1 MGSTDIATSKYRILI
16 LTLVPRFAVLQ
27 KHIGP
32 LSCELADQT
41 NLWLFIFFPKRF
53 FCSITNTLYLVQ
65 SVESLCNHM
74 YTYIFIIRTCVC
86 CTLYRII
93 SYFKL
98 NENSRCTPPLYQST
112 QVKHYSSD
120 VFTRNCNWKNEKV
133 FVIIYSILSLVIH
146 AAMKLEV
153 ADIAYKILIIN
164 LFFKN

>member
-1 MGSTDIATSKYRILI
+1 
-16 LTLVPRFAVLQ
+16 
-27 KHIGP
+27 
-32 LSCELADQT
+32 
-41 NLWLFIFFPKRF
+41 
-53 FCSITNTLYLVQ
+53 
-65 SVESLCNHM
+65 M

-98 NENSRCTPPLYQST
+98 SLVMKILDVPPSLYQST

>member
-1 MGSTDIATSKYRILI
+1 MGSTDIATSKYKILI

-41 NLWLFIFFPKRF
+41 NLWLFIFFPKR

-98 NENSRCTPPLYQST
+98 
-112 QVKHYSSD
+112 
-120 VFTRNCNWKNEKV
+120 
-133 FVIIYSILSLVIH
+133 SLV
-146 AAMKLEV
+146 M
-153 ADIAYKILIIN
+153 KILDVPLPSINQRRLNIIA
-164 LFFKN
+164 LMCLQGIAIGKMKRFLLSFTVFCLW

>member
-1 MGSTDIATSKYRILI
+1 MGSTDIATSKYKILI

-86 CTLYRII
+86 CTLYIII
-93 SYFKL
+93 SYF
-98 NENSRCTPPLYQST
+98 Q
-112 QVKHYSSD
+112 
-120 VFTRNCNWKNEKV
+120 
-133 FVIIYSILSLVIH
+133 LSLV
-146 AAMKLEV
+146 M
-153 ADIAYKILIIN
+153 KILDVPLPSINQRRLNIIA
-164 LFFKN
+164 LMCLQGIAIGKMKRFLLSFTVFCLW

>member
-1 MGSTDIATSKYRILI
+1 MGSTDIATSKYKILI

-41 NLWLFIFFPKRF
+41 NLWLFIFFPKR

-98 NENSRCTPPLYQST
+98 
-112 QVKHYSSD
+112 
-120 VFTRNCNWKNEKV
+120 
-133 FVIIYSILSLVIH
+133 SLV
-146 AAMKLEV
+146 M
-153 ADIAYKILIIN
+153 KILDVPLPSINQRRLNIIALMCFQGIAIGKTKRFLLSFTVN
-164 LFFKN
+164 CLW

>member
-1 MGSTDIATSKYRILI
+1 MGSTDIATSKYKILI

-53 FCSITNTLYLVQ
+53 CSITNTLYLVQ

-74 YTYIFIIRTCVC
+74 YTYIFIIRTCEC

-98 NENSRCTPPLYQST
+98 
-112 QVKHYSSD
+112 
-120 VFTRNCNWKNEKV
+120 
-133 FVIIYSILSLVIH
+133 SLV
-146 AAMKLEV
+146 M
-153 ADIAYKILIIN
+153 KILDVPLPSINQRRLNIIALMCLQGIAIGKTKRFLLSFTVN
-164 LFFKN
+164 CLW